1 MKDFKGKLVYI
12 TGGSSGIGL
21 SLARLLCAR
30 GARILLCARNQKK
43 LLAAK
48 REIEKSAGPAG
59 GAVMTLSVDVSNPRD
74 VSAKMKRAVKEF
86 GAPDILVNSAGIN
99 THADRFEN
107 MSLEDLDEVMKTNVY
122 GTWNATRALIG
133 PMREKKGHVVIMA
146 SAAGLFGMFGYTV
159 YATTKAAL
167 IGFADSLRYELA
179 PLGMKLTLV
188 CPPEVDTP
196 MNIDEAKT
204 LPPEGRAV
212 KDMGGFITPDFA
224 AGEIMRAIEK
234 GSYLVIPCLT
244 TRFLYLMHRLTN
256 GRLTRLVTDMV
267 IRGVRKKKGMH

>member
-1 MKDFKGKLVYI
+1 MKEFKDKLIYI

-21 SLARLLCAR
+21 CLARILCAR
-30 GARILLCARNQKK
+30 GARILLCARNEKK

-48 REIEKSAGPAG
+48 KEVEKSAGPAG
-59 GAVMTLSVDVSNPRD
+59 GPVMTLSVDVSNPRD
-74 VSAKMKRAVKEF
+74 VGTKMRRAVKDF

-99 THADRFEN
+99 TQADRFEN
-107 MSLEDLDEVMKTNVY
+107 IPLEGLDEVMKTNVY
-122 GTWNATRALIG
+122 GTWYVTKALIE
-133 PMREKKGHVVIMA
+133 PMKEKKGHVVILA

-167 IGFADSLRYELA
+167 IGFAESLRYELA
-179 PLGMKLTLV
+179 PLDMKVTVV

-196 MNIDEAKT
+196 MNVDEAKT

-212 KDMGGFITPDFA
+212 KDMGGFITPEFA
-224 AGEIMRAIEK
+224 AREIVKGIEK
-234 GSYLVIPCLT
+234 ERYLVIPCFK

-256 GRLTRLVTDMV
+256 GRISRIVTDMV
-267 IRGVRKKKGMH
+267 IRGVQKKKGIR

>member
-21 SLARLLCAR
+21 SLARILCAR
-30 GARILLCARNQKK
+30 GARILICARNEKK

-48 REIEKSAGPAG
+48 KEVEKSAGPAG
-59 GAVMTLSVDVSNPRD
+59 GRVMTLSVDVSNPRD
-74 VSAKMKRAVKEF
+74 VGAKMRRAVKDF

-99 THADRFEN
+99 TQADRFEN
-107 MSLEDLDEVMKTNVY
+107 IPLEGLDEVMKTNVY
-122 GTWNATRALIG
+122 GTWYVTKALIG
-133 PMREKKGHVVIMA
+133 PMKEKRGHVVILA

-167 IGFADSLRYELA
+167 IGFAESLRYELA
-179 PLGMKLTLV
+179 PRGMGVTLV

-204 LPPEGRAV
+204 LPPEGRTV
-212 KDMGGFITPDFA
+212 KDMAGFITPDFA
-224 AGEIMRAIEK
+224 ARDIVKALEK
-234 GSYLVIPCLT
+234 GSFMVIPCFT
-244 TRFLYLMHRLTN
+244 TRYLYLMHRLTN
-256 GRLTRLVTDMV
+256 GRISRFVTDIV
-267 IRGVRKKKGMH
+267 IRGVQRKKGIR

>member
-21 SLARLLCAR
+21 SLARILCAR
-30 GARILLCARNQKK
+30 GARILLCARNEKR

-48 REIEKSAGPAG
+48 RDIEKSAGPAG
-59 GAVMTLSVDVSNPRD
+59 GQVMTLSLDVSSPRD
-74 VSAKMKRAVKEF
+74 VNTKMKRAVKEF
-86 GAPDILVNSAGIN
+86 GVPDILVNSAGIN

-107 MSLEDLDEVMKTNVY
+107 MTIEGLDEVMRTNVY
-122 GTWNATRALIG
+122 GTWGVTRALVG
-133 PMREKKGHVVIMA
+133 PMRERKGHVVILA

-159 YATTKAAL
+159 YAATKAAL
-167 IGFADSLRYELA
+167 IGFAESLRYELA
-179 PLGMKLTLV
+179 PLGMRVTLV

-212 KDMGGFITPDFA
+212 KDMAGFITPDFA
-224 AGEIMRAIEK
+224 ARDIVKALEK
-234 GSYLVIPCLT
+234 GSFLVIPCFT

-256 GRLTRLVTDMV
+256 GWISRFVTDMV
-267 IRGVRKKKGMH
+267 IRGVQKKKGIR